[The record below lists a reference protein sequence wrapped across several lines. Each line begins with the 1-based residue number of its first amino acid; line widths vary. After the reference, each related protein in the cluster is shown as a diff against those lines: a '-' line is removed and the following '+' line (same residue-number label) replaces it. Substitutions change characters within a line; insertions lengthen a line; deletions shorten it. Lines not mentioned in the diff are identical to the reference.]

1 MNNCDKPGLMP
12 LEIAV
17 ERILAQSTSVTEY
30 QTLNLFEAL
39 GRVLARDV
47 RSPINV
53 PPADNSAMDGYALKS
68 KDLQITDTLEQI
80 GTSMAGTPYVG
91 HLTSGQCVR
100 IMTGAVIPKGADAVV
115 MQEQTEKQDPK
126 VRFLKKPAAGNS
138 IRRAG
143 EDIAKNSC
151 VVKKGQTL
159 RPADLA
165 LLASI
170 GVARID
176 VTRKIKVALIATGDE
191 LTTPGEP
198 LVEGA
203 IYESNRIA
211 LHSMLSSLPCEVI
224 DFGIVEDKL
233 DSLTAVIETA
243 SAKCD
248 LVISCGGVSVG
259 EADLV
264 KDVLATS
271 GQVDFWKVAIKPGK
285 PFAFGKIQQALFC
298 GLPGNPVSSYV
309 TFQQLVLPL
318 INKLSGKLSKNQI
331 ILTAKTVADIRK
343 RVGRADFQ
351 RAVFYNDERGQL
363 VVEPSKKQGSGVMS
377 SIAYSNCY
385 ILLEKDQS
393 DIKQGTNVRIQ
404 PFDFIQC

>member
-17 ERILAQSTSVTEY
+17 ERILSQCISVPDC
-30 QTLNLFEAL
+30 QNLDLLNAH
-39 GRVLARDV
+39 GRVLASDI

-53 PPADNSAMDGYALKS
+53 PPADNSAMDGYAFNS
-68 KDLQITDTLEQI
+68 KDLQITDRLEQV
-80 GTSMAGTPYVG
+80 GTSMAGTPYIG
-91 HLTSGQCVR
+91 NLTSGQCVR
-100 IMTGAVIPKGADAVV
+100 IMTGAIIPKGADAVL
-115 MQEQTEKQDPK
+115 MQEQTEKHHGK
-126 VRFLKKPAAGNS
+126 IRFLKKPESGNS

-143 EDIAKNSC
+143 EDIAIGSC
-151 VVKKGQTL
+151 VLKQGQTL
-159 RPADLA
+159 RAADLA

-170 GVARID
+170 GVSRID

-191 LTTPGEP
+191 LTIPGKP
-198 LVEGA
+198 LAEGA

-211 LHSMLSSLPCEVI
+211 LQTMLSAMQCEVI
-224 DFGIVEDKL
+224 DFGIVEDNL
-233 DSLTAVIETA
+233 DTLTTVIKTA
-243 SAKCD
+243 SSQCD

-259 EADLV
+259 EADFV
-264 KDVLATS
+264 KDVLAQI

-309 TFQQLVLPL
+309 TFQQLVVPL
-318 INKLSGKLSKNQI
+318 INKLSGKLTSSQI

-343 RVGRADFQ
+343 RAGRADFQ
-351 RAVFYNDERGQL
+351 RAVFYNDEQGKL
-363 VVEPSKKQGSGVMS
+363 VVEPNKKQGSGVMS

-393 DIKQGTNVRIQ
+393 DIKQGTNVRIL
-404 PFDFIQC
+404 PFDFIQN

>member
-17 ERILAQSTSVTEY
+17 ERILSQCISVPDC
-30 QTLNLFEAL
+30 QNLDLLNAH
-39 GRVLARDV
+39 GRVLASDI

-53 PPADNSAMDGYALKS
+53 PPADNSAMDGYAFNS
-68 KDLQITDTLEQI
+68 KDLQITDRLEQV
-80 GTSMAGTPYVG
+80 GTSMAGTPYIG
-91 HLTSGQCVR
+91 NLTSGQCVR
-100 IMTGAVIPKGADAVV
+100 IMTGAIIPKGTDAVL
-115 MQEQTEKQDPK
+115 MQEQTEKHHGK
-126 VRFLKKPAAGNS
+126 IRFLKKPESGNS

-143 EDIAKNSC
+143 EDIAIGSC
-151 VVKKGQTL
+151 VLKQGQTL
-159 RPADLA
+159 RAADLA

-170 GVARID
+170 GVSRID

-191 LTTPGEP
+191 LTIPGKP
-198 LVEGA
+198 LAEGA

-211 LHSMLSSLPCEVI
+211 LQTMLSAMQCEVI
-224 DFGIVEDKL
+224 DFGIVEDNL
-233 DSLTAVIETA
+233 DTLTTVIKTA
-243 SAKCD
+243 SSQCD

-259 EADLV
+259 EADFV
-264 KDVLATS
+264 KDVLAQI

-309 TFQQLVLPL
+309 TFQQLVVPL
-318 INKLSGKLSKNQI
+318 INKLSGKLTSSQI

-343 RVGRADFQ
+343 RAGRADFQ
-351 RAVFYNDERGQL
+351 RAVFYNDEQGKL
-363 VVEPSKKQGSGVMS
+363 VVEPNKKQGSGVMS

-393 DIKQGTNVRIQ
+393 DIKQGTNVRIL
-404 PFDFIQC
+404 PFDFIQN

>member
-17 ERILAQSTSVTEY
+17 ERILSQCMSVPDC
-30 QTLNLFEAL
+30 QNLDLLNAH
-39 GRVLARDV
+39 GRVLASDI

-53 PPADNSAMDGYALKS
+53 PPADNSAMDGYAFNS
-68 KDLQITDTLEQI
+68 KDLQITDRLEQV
-80 GTSMAGTPYVG
+80 GTSMAGTPYIG
-91 HLTSGQCVR
+91 NLTSGQCVR
-100 IMTGAVIPKGADAVV
+100 IMTGAIIPKGADAVL
-115 MQEQTEKQDPK
+115 MQEQTEKHHGK
-126 VRFLKKPAAGNS
+126 IRFLKKPESGNS

-143 EDIAKNSC
+143 EDIAIGSC
-151 VVKKGQTL
+151 VLKQGQTL
-159 RPADLA
+159 RAADLA

-170 GVARID
+170 GVSRID

-191 LTTPGEP
+191 LTIPGKP
-198 LVEGA
+198 LAEGA

-211 LHSMLSSLPCEVI
+211 LQTMLSAMQCEVI
-224 DFGIVEDKL
+224 DFGIVDDNL
-233 DSLTAVIETA
+233 DTLTTVIKTA
-243 SAKCD
+243 SSQCD

-259 EADLV
+259 EADFV
-264 KDVLATS
+264 KDVLAQI

-309 TFQQLVLPL
+309 TFQQLVVPL
-318 INKLSGKLSKNQI
+318 INKLSGKLTSSQI

-343 RVGRADFQ
+343 RAGRADFQ
-351 RAVFYNDERGQL
+351 RAVFYNDEQGKL
-363 VVEPSKKQGSGVMS
+363 VVEPNKKQGSGVMS

-393 DIKQGTNVRIQ
+393 DIKQGTNVRIL
-404 PFDFIQC
+404 PFDFIQN